1 MGDRTTVT
9 LTVLKEHQQEAID
22 LIDSEQGQPSDI
34 DAQDGETVSLTYEE
48 VNYATIENL
57 PLLVRASI
65 PYSIEWGSGGSYC
78 EGEEHLRFNADGTTV
93 LTTFDKDWPAN
104 TICECMDAIKGH
116 ADPVAALQELLDS
129 KQEPGWENQLT
140 YSNVART
147 ANLIQ
152 Q

>member
-65 PYSIEWGSGGSYC
+65 PYSI
-78 EGEEHLRFNADGTTV
+78 
-93 LTTFDKDWPAN
+93 
-104 TICECMDAIKGH
+104 
-116 ADPVAALQELLDS
+116 
-129 KQEPGWENQLT
+129 
-140 YSNVART
+140 
-147 ANLIQ
+147 
-152 Q
+152 

>member
-22 LIDSEQGQPSDI
+22 LIASEQGQPSDI

-57 PLLVRASI
+57 HLLVRAGI
-65 PYSIEWGSGGSYC
+65 PYSIEWGSGGSYS
-78 EGEEHLRFNADGTTV
+78 EGEEHLRFNADGTTE
-93 LTTFDKDWPAN
+93 LTGFDKDWPAN
-104 TICECMDAIKGH
+104 TICECMDAIKDQP
-116 ADPVAALQELLDS
+116 DPLAALQALLDS
-129 KQEPGWENQLT
+129 SQEPSWENQLT
-140 YSNVART
+140 NSNVARI